1 MTRRVLAARILLLAY
16 PANWRDR
23 YGEEL
28 ATILE
33 GRSLTL
39 PIVFDVLRNGLLQRI
54 RGAEAWQTGGIVL
67 STWLVVGTA
76 LNSVRPFPRWAY
88 DLFWQFDICIVIAIG
103 YLSVSRDGKSLL
115 AAAVATGKAALVG
128 VIPELVLGGLWMAGL
143 VHPTILQP
151 NGSPMIL
158 GHGITDLCIR
168 AGVAVPPTHML
179 LVPLAAVVPSAVAG
193 ALGAMT
199 ARFVSAF
206 WEGLRPGNVK

>member
-1 MTRRVLAARILLLAY
+1 MRRSVQTVRILLRAY
-16 PANWRDR
+16 PASWRDK

-33 GRSLTL
+33 GRSLT
-39 PIVFDVLRNGLLQRI
+39 PSIVLDVLRNGLLQRI
-54 RGAEAWQTGGIVL
+54 RCAEAWQTGAIVL
-67 STWLVVGTA
+67 SAWLVVGTA
-76 LNSVRPFPRWAY
+76 LNSVKPFPQWAY
-88 DLFWQFDICIVIAIG
+88 ELFWQFDLCIAIAIG
-103 YLSVSRDGKSLL
+103 YLSISRDGKSLL

-128 VIPELVLGGLWMAGL
+128 IVPELVLGVLWMAGF
-143 VHPTILQP
+143 VHPTISQP

-179 LVPLAAVVPSAVAG
+179 LVALAAVIPTAIAG

-206 WEGLRPGNVK
+206 WEGLRPRNIK

>member
-1 MTRRVLAARILLLAY
+1 MTGRVQAARILLRAY

-33 GRSLTL
+33 GRSLTF
-39 PIVFDVLRNGLLQRI
+39 PIVLDVLRNGILQRI
-54 RGAEAWQTGGIVL
+54 RCAEAWQIGGIIL
-67 STWLVVGTA
+67 ATWLVVGTA

-88 DLFWQFDICIVIAIG
+88 DLFWQFDLCIAMAIG
-103 YLSVSRDGKSLL
+103 YLSISRDGKSLL
-115 AAAVATGKAALVG
+115 ASAVAAGRAALVG
-128 VIPELVLGGLWMAGL
+128 IIPEIVLAVLWMAGL
-143 VHPTILQP
+143 VHPTISQL
-151 NGSPMIL
+151 NGSPIVL

-168 AGVAVPPTHML
+168 TGVAVPPTHML
-179 LVPLAAVVPSAVAG
+179 LVPLAAAIPAAVAG

-206 WEGLRPGNVK
+206 REGLRPGKIK

>member
-128 VIPELVLGGLWMAGL
+128 VNP
-143 VHPTILQP
+143 
-151 NGSPMIL
+151 
-158 GHGITDLCIR
+158 
-168 AGVAVPPTHML
+168 
-179 LVPLAAVVPSAVAG
+179 
-193 ALGAMT
+193 
-199 ARFVSAF
+199 
-206 WEGLRPGNVK
+206 

>member
-1 MTRRVLAARILLLAY
+1 MTGRVQAARILLRAY
-16 PANWRDR
+16 PASWRDR

-33 GRSLTL
+33 GRSLTP

-54 RGAEAWQTGGIVL
+54 RCAEAWQTGAIVL

-76 LNSVRPFPRWAY
+76 LNSVSPFPRWAY
-88 DLFWQFDICIVIAIG
+88 DLFWQFDICIAMAIG
-103 YLSVSRDGKSLL
+103 YFSISRDGKSLL
-115 AAAVATGKAALVG
+115 GAAVATGRAALVEI
-128 VIPELVLGGLWMAGL
+128 VPELVLGVLWMAGF
-143 VHPTILQP
+143 VHPTISQP

-168 AGVAVPPTHML
+168 AGVAVQPTHML
-179 LVPLAAVVPSAVAG
+179 LVPLAAAIPAAVAG

-199 ARFVSAF
+199 ARFVSGF
-206 WEGLRPGNVK
+206 REGLRPGNIK

>member
-1 MTRRVLAARILLLAY
+1 MTGRVQAARILLRAY
-16 PANWRDR
+16 PADWRDR

-33 GRSLTL
+33 GRSLTP

-88 DLFWQFDICIVIAIG
+88 DLFWQFDICIVMAIG

-128 VIPELVLGGLWMAGL
+128 VIPELFLGGLWMAGL

-158 GHGITDLCIR
+158 GHGITELCIR

-179 LVPLAAVVPSAVAG
+179 LVPLAAVIPSAVAG

-206 WEGLRPGNVK
+206 WEGLRPGNIK

>member
-1 MTRRVLAARILLLAY
+1 MTGRVKAAQILLRAY
-16 PANWRDR
+16 PASWRDR

-39 PIVFDVLRNGLLQRI
+39 AIVLDVLRNGLLQRI
-54 RGAEAWQTGGIVL
+54 RCAEAWQTGGIVL

-88 DLFWQFDICIVIAIG
+88 DLFWQFDLCIAMAIG
-103 YLSVSRDGKSLL
+103 YLSISRDGKSLL
-115 AAAVATGKAALVG
+115 AAAVATGRAALVG
-128 VIPELVLGGLWMAGL
+128 VIPELVLGVLWMAGL

-158 GHGITDLCIR
+158 GHGITNLCIR
-168 AGVAVPPTHML
+168 AGVAVPPSHML
-179 LVPLAAVVPSAVAG
+179 LVPLASAIPAAVVG
-193 ALGAMT
+193 APGAMT

-206 WEGLRPGNVK
+206 REGLRPGNIK

>member
-1 MTRRVLAARILLLAY
+1 MTGRVQAARILLRAY
-16 PANWRDR
+16 PASWRDR

-39 PIVFDVLRNGLLQRI
+39 PIVLDVLRNGLLQRI
-54 RGAEAWQTGGIVL
+54 RCAEAWQTGGIVL

-76 LNSVRPFPRWAY
+76 LNSVRPFPGWAY
-88 DLFWQFDICIVIAIG
+88 DLFWQFDSCILMAIG

-115 AAAVATGKAALVG
+115 AAAVATGRAALVG
-128 VIPELVLGGLWMAGL
+128 IIPELVLGVLWMAGL

-168 AGVAVPPTHML
+168 AGVAVPPTHVL
-179 LVPLAAVVPSAVAG
+179 LVPLAAAIPAAVVG
-193 ALGAMT
+193 ALGAMA

-206 WEGLRPGNVK
+206 REGLRPGNIR

>member
-1 MTRRVLAARILLLAY
+1 MTRRVKAARILLRAY

-168 AGVAVPPTHML
+168 AGVAVPPTRML

>member
-1 MTRRVLAARILLLAY
+1 MTRRVQAARILLRAY

-88 DLFWQFDICIVIAIG
+88 DLFWQFDICIVMAIG
-103 YLSVSRDGKSLL
+103 YLSVSRNGKSLL

-128 VIPELVLGGLWMAGL
+128 VTPELILGGLWMAGL

-179 LVPLAAVVPSAVAG
+179 LVPLASVIPSAVAG

-206 WEGLRPGNVK
+206 WEGLRPGNIK

>member
-1 MTRRVLAARILLLAY
+1 LLRAY
-16 PANWRDR
+16 PANWRDS

-39 PIVFDVLRNGLLQRI
+39 PIVLDVLRNGLLQRI

-76 LNSVRPFPRWAY
+76 LNSVRPFPRWTY
-88 DLFWQFDICIVIAIG
+88 DLFWQFDIGIVMAIG

-115 AAAVATGKAALVG
+115 AAAVASGKAALVG

-179 LVPLAAVVPSAVAG
+179 LVPLAAVIPSAVAG
-193 ALGAMT
+193 AIGAMA

-206 WEGLRPGNVK
+206 WEGLRPWNIK

>member
-1 MTRRVLAARILLLAY
+1 MTRRVQAARILLRAY

-168 AGVAVPPTHML
+168 AGVAVPPTRML

>member
-103 YLSVSRDGKSLL
+103 YLSVSRDGKSLI
-115 AAAVATGKAALVG
+115 AAAVATGRAALLG
-128 VIPELVLGGLWMAGL
+128 IIPELVLGGLWMAGL

>member
-1 MTRRVLAARILLLAY
+1 MTGRVQAARILLRAY
-16 PANWRDR
+16 PARWRDR

-39 PIVFDVLRNGLLQRI
+39 PIVLDVLRNGLLQRI
-54 RGAEAWQTGGIVL
+54 RCAEAWQTGGIVL
-67 STWLVVGTA
+67 SAWLVVGTA
-76 LNSVRPFPRWAY
+76 VNSVRPFPRLPY
-88 DLFWQFDICIVIAIG
+88 NLFWQFDLCIAMAIG
-103 YLSVSRDGKSLL
+103 YLSISRDGKSLL
-115 AAAVATGKAALVG
+115 GAAVATGKAALVG
-128 VIPELVLGGLWMAGL
+128 IIPELVLGVLWMAGL

-168 AGVAVPPTHML
+168 AGVAVPPTRML
-179 LVPLAAVVPSAVAG
+179 LVPLAAAIPTAIAG
-193 ALGAMT
+193 AIGAMT

-206 WEGLRPGNVK
+206 REGLRPRNIK

>member
-1 MTRRVLAARILLLAY
+1 MTRRVQAARILLRAY
-16 PANWRDR
+16 PANWRDS

-28 ATILE
+28 ATVLE

-39 PIVFDVLRNGLLQRI
+39 PIVLDVLRNGLLQRI
-54 RGAEAWQTGGIVL
+54 RGAEAWRTGGIVL

-76 LNSVRPFPRWAY
+76 LNSVRPFPPWAY
-88 DLFWQFDICIVIAIG
+88 DLFWQLDICIVMAIG
-103 YLSVSRDGKSLL
+103 YFSVSRDGKSLL

-128 VIPELVLGGLWMAGL
+128 VIPELVLGGLWVAGL

-168 AGVAVPPTHML
+168 AGVAVPPTQML
-179 LVPLAAVVPSAVAG
+179 LVPLAAVIPSAVAG

-206 WEGLRPGNVK
+206 WEGLRP

>member
-1 MTRRVLAARILLLAY
+1 MKRRVQAVRLLLRAY
-16 PANWRDR
+16 PGNWRDK

-39 PIVFDVLRNGLLQRI
+39 PIVLDVLRNGFLQRI
-54 RGAEAWQTGGIVL
+54 RNAEAWQTGGTVL
-67 STWLVVGTA
+67 SAWLVVGTA
-76 LNSVRPFPRWAY
+76 LNSVRPFPLWAY
-88 DLFWQFDICIVIAIG
+88 DLFWQLDLCIAVAIG
-103 YLSVSRDGKSLL
+103 YLSISRDGKSLL

-128 VIPELVLGGLWMAGL
+128 IIPELVLGFLWMAGF

-158 GHGITDLCIR
+158 GHGVTDLCIR
-168 AGVAVPPTHML
+168 AGVAVPPIHML
-179 LVPLAAVVPSAVAG
+179 LVPLAAVIPATVAG

-206 WEGLRPGNVK
+206 WEGLRPGNIK

>member
-1 MTRRVLAARILLLAY
+1 MTRRIQAARILLRAY
-16 PANWRDR
+16 PANWRDS

-39 PIVFDVLRNGLLQRI
+39 PIVLDVLRNGLLQRI

-76 LNSVRPFPRWAY
+76 LNSVRPFPRWTY
-88 DLFWQFDICIVIAIG
+88 DLFWQFDIGIVMAIG

-115 AAAVATGKAALVG
+115 AAAVASGKAALMG

-179 LVPLAAVVPSAVAG
+179 LVPLAAVIPSAVAG

-199 ARFVSAF
+199 ARFVLAF
-206 WEGLRPGNVK
+206 WEGLRPRNIQ